1 MPRTRTS
8 SVSSDPSRTFSSSQA
23 SHLAWMGESNL
34 KLGTVETRGGRS
46 EMEDAGG
53 QRGLNKAKEMYKM
66 VKFIKLKL

>member
-1 MPRTRTS
+1 
-8 SVSSDPSRTFSSSQA
+8 
-23 SHLAWMGESNL
+23 MGESNL